1 MEGNMDIY
9 KIILILE
16 KIEVIGVSAKKVMA
30 DNKVDL
36 LDLPVAISLLSEI
49 NGMIEAFKGASEALD
64 EVKDLDGA
72 EALEIV
78 KKLYEV
84 GKEIEQA

>member
-1 MEGNMDIY
+1 MDID

-30 DNKVDL
+30 DGKVDL
-36 LDLPVAISLLSEI
+36 QDLPVAISLLSEI
-49 NGMIEAFKGASEALD
+49 NGMIEAFKGAGEALD

>member
-1 MEGNMDIY
+1 MDIY